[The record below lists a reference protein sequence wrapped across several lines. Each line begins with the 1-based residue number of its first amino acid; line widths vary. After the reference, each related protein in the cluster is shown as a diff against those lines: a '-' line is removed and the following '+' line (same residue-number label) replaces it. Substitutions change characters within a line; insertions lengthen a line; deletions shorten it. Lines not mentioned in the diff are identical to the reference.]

1 MEDIYTRFSLI
12 YIITSLFF
20 LIIGYSENIE
30 RKDKSNIHMYVPS
43 NRALVTLN
51 AKCKKL
57 FKIYIK
63 NILVETDK

>member
-30 RKDKSNIHMYVPS
+30 RKDKV
-43 NRALVTLN
+43 
-51 AKCKKL
+51 
-57 FKIYIK
+57 IYIYMY
-63 NILVETDK
+63 LATELC